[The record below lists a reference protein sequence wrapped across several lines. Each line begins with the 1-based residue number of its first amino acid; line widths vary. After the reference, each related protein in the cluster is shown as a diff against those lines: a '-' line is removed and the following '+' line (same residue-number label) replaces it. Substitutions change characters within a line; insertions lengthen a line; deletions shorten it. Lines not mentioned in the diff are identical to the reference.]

1 MATHEEEK
9 KFDFEY
15 WRNLAATDAAAFETA
30 RRQAIADLIGA
41 APGERQ
47 RRRMQGLQWRID
59 QIRETS
65 PNAMA
70 ACLKLSSM
78 MWETLLGEDG
88 LLDRLRALEGKD
100 PTKLAPRIPAKVIP
114 LNRGTGAAEPGED

>member
-1 MATHEEEK
+1 MATHEDEK
-9 KFDFEY
+9 KFDFDY

-30 RRQAIADLIGA
+30 RRQAIDDLIEA

-70 ACLKLSSM
+70 ACLKLSNM

-88 LLDRLRALEGKD
+88 LLDRLRALEGND
-100 PTKLAPRIPAKVIP
+100 PTRLAARFPAKVIP
-114 LNRGTGAAEPGED
+114 LNRGTGTAEPGAD

>member
-1 MATHEEEK
+1 
-9 KFDFEY
+9 
-15 WRNLAATDAAAFETA
+15 
-30 RRQAIADLIGA
+30 
-41 APGERQ
+41 
-47 RRRMQGLQWRID
+47 MQGLQWRID